1 MKRFSEQ
8 FNTKATTVRLSAAE
22 KRALRE
28 RVVSYM
34 EYHPIS
40 ASPVVTPYVEVS
52 PFAFFQSTA
61 WKKFQYGGVA
71 ALAVIFVVS
80 VVAEKS
86 VPGDALYAVKQVNEE
101 VRGSLTLNSYEKVVW
116 ETERLNRR
124 MAEAR
129 ILASEGR
136 LTGEIEAEVAKAVK
150 VHTDNARK
158 EIEVL
163 KQTDQD
169 EATLAA
175 IELTTALEVQ
185 SSSIKNDNDF
195 TADAEIG
202 FIKGIVLDAAKA
214 VGQVTG
220 ERNLPSYDKLMAKTE
235 RETSRAYELLANIKK
250 NATKEEQSDILR
262 RLEDVERKV
271 SVAIGLKDQEE
282 IKAREEL
289 VLVLEQTHKL
299 IIFMTNIDV
308 RATLTVEEIVPVTL
322 TTEERQ
328 AEVKRKL
335 AETITLSSLVKEALA
350 TSTSAIDS
358 EVEQKAL
365 LALEI
370 ASSSVSQVSN
380 YLAGESVDIVTVEL
394 IMNEGYNVIHDIA
407 LMLGVTIKEEPVVEV
422 EEIVPAPPVIE
433 LPEEEIVPEEVGTTS
448 SSTVVSEEVSVDL
461 TAEEPAL

>member
-136 LTGEIEAEVAKAVK
+136 LTDEIEAEVAKAVK

-163 KQTDQD
+163 KQTDLD

-185 SSSIKNDNDF
+185 SSSIKNDDDF
-195 TADAEIG
+195 TADSEIG

-220 ERNLPSYDKLMAKTE
+220 ERNLPSYDRLMAKTE

-271 SVAIGLKDQEE
+271 AVAIGLKDQEE

-308 RATLTVEEIVPVTL
+308 RATLTIEEIVPVTL

-335 AETITLSSLVKEALA
+335 AETINLASLIEEMLA
-350 TSTSAIDS
+350 TSTSAVDE
-358 EVEQKAL
+358 EVEQKTL

-370 ASSSVSQVSN
+370 ASSSVNQVSN
-380 YLAGESVDIVTVEL
+380 YLAGESVDVVAVEL

-407 LMLGVTIKEEPVVEV
+407 LMLGVTIKEESVVEV

-433 LPEEEIVPEEVGTTS
+433 LPEEEIIPEEVGTTS
-448 SSTVVSEEVSVDL
+448 SSTVVSEENSADL